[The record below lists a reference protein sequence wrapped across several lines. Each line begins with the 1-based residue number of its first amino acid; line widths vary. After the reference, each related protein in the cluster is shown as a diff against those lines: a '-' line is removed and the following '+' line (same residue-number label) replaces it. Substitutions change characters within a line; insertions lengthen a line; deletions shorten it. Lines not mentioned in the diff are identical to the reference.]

1 MIEELIQPIVDLIA
15 LAAVAVTLSLVAQW
29 TTNNVV
35 RVFLSWTGF
44 IQDDI

>member
-1 MIEELIQPIVDLIA
+1 MSLIQPVVDLIS
-15 LAAVAVTLSLVAQW
+15 LAAVVVTMVVVSQW

>member
-1 MIEELIQPIVDLIA
+1 MEPLIQPVVALIS
-15 LAAVAVTLSLVAQW
+15 LAAVAVALSLVALW
-29 TTNNVV
+29 TTNYVV